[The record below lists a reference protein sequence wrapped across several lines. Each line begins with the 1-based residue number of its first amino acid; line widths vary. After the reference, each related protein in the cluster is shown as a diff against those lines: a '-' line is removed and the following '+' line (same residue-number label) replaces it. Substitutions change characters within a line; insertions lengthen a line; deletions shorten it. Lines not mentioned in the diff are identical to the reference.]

1 MGTRVET
8 DSMGPID
15 VPDDVYYGAQTARS
29 LMNFDIG
36 GEKMPTEII
45 RAFGILKKAAAN
57 ANLKL
62 GLLDAE
68 KRDLIV
74 KAADEVIKGKLA
86 DHFPLV
92 VWQTGSGTQSNMN
105 VNEVISNRAIEMA
118 GGVMGSKKPIHPND
132 HVNMSQSSNDT
143 YPTAMHIAAVEA
155 IEGYLFPRVETLR
168 ATLHAK
174 SEAFMTIVKIG
185 RTHLQDATP
194 ITLGQEMSGWV
205 AQIDLA
211 VNADQGDAAAAARA
225 GAGRH
230 GGRHRAQC
238 ASGLCQARRGGDL
251 AALEAQVRHRAQQV
265 RADGRARCLR
275 RHLRCA
281 EAACGGV
288 HEDRQRRALAGLG
301 PALGPRRADDPRER
315 AGLVD
320 HAGQGQP
327 DPVRGDDHGRGAG
340 DGQRRRDRHRREPGQ
355 FRAQR
360 LQAGDRLQL
369 PAVGAAAR
377 RCGAELQR
385 QLRGGHRARPRADQG
400 AGRQVADAGDRAQ
413 PQDRLRQRGQDRQE
427 RAQEGHRPC
436 ASPRSSSGC

>member
-1 MGTRVET
+1 
-8 DSMGPID
+8 
-15 VPDDVYYGAQTARS
+15 
-29 LMNFDIG
+29 MNFDIG

-62 GLLDAE
+62 GLIDEE

-74 KAADEVIKGKLA
+74 KAADEVIEGKLA
-86 DHFPLV
+86 RSFPAGRVADRVGHPVQHERQRGDLEPRDRDGGRGDGIEEADPSQRPRQHEPV
-92 VWQTGSGTQSNMN
+92 VERHLSDGDAYRGGRGDRGLPLPARRDAARDARTQSPKR
-105 VNEVISNRAIEMA
+105 SW
-118 GGVMGSKKPIHPND
+118 
-132 HVNMSQSSNDT
+132 
-143 YPTAMHIAAVEA
+143 
-155 IEGYLFPRVETLR
+155 
-168 ATLHAK
+168 
-174 SEAFMTIVKIG
+174 TIVKIG

-211 VNADQGDAAAAARA
+211 VERDQGDAAAAARA

-238 ASGLCQARRGGDL
+238 ASGLCEARRGGDL
-251 AALEAQVRHRAQQV
+251 AAHRSASSSPRPTSTRV
-265 RADGRARCLR
+265 MAGHDAFVGTLGG
-275 RHLRCA
+275 A

-301 PALGPRRADDPRER
+301 PALGPRRAGDPRER
-315 AGLVD
+315 AGLLD

-327 DPVRGDDHGRGAG
+327 DAVRGDDDGRGAG
-340 DGQRRRDRHRREPGQ
+340 DGQRHRDRHRREPGQ

-360 LQAGDRLQL
+360 LQAGDRLQF

-377 RCGAELQR
+377 RCGAR
-385 QLRGGHRARPRADQG
+385 ASTTTARWASSPTGRG
-400 AGRQVADAGDRAQ
+400 
-413 PQDRLRQRGQDRQE
+413 
-427 RAQEGHRPC
+427 
-436 ASPRSSSGC
+436 SSSWSTSR